1 MKQTSYETAYKTNYM
16 YWYNRMA
23 KLRKSAPGT
32 DRLADAEG
40 AFNTFCN
47 EAVKR
52 KKVVASGEADDHE
65 FETWMLMQRD
75 VIDALME
82 SG

>member
-1 MKQTSYETAYKTNYM
+1 
-16 YWYNRMA
+16 MA
-23 KLRKSAPGT
+23 
-32 DRLADAEG
+32 RLKNAKNGAHLGGHFADAEG

-52 KKVVASGEADDHE
+52 KKTVASGEADDRE